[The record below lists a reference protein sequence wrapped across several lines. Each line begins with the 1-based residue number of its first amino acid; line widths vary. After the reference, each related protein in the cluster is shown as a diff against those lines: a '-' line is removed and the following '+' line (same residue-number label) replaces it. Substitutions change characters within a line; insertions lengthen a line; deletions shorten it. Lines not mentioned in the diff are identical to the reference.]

1 MKASDYKKSKS
12 TVVQLSGRSTLISGD
27 EDMGWLRDVH
37 LPGLSKKFHSA
48 LIFGNEDS
56 PDRIQVYHLENPNV
70 YDQPVI
76 YVRKAR
82 RR

>member
-1 MKASDYKKSKS
+1 MSDYKKSKS
-12 TVVQLSGRSTLISGD
+12 TVVRLHGRSNFISGT
-27 EDMGWLRDVH
+27 EDMNWLRDVH
-37 LPGLSKKFHSA
+37 LPGLSKKFKSA

-56 PDRIQVYHLENPNV
+56 PDRIQVYHLEDPNV

-76 YVRKAR
+76 YERKVR